1 MIAARAR
8 KWVIAEFIK
17 ALVYALIRAGG
28 ATFQALKAPSTVPIG
43 TGSNQALEMKNVVLN
58 LK

>member
-8 KWVIAEFIK
+8 KRVIAEFIK

-28 ATFQALKAPSTVPIG
+28 ATFQALKAPFTVPIG
-43 TGSNQALEMKNVVLN
+43 TGSNQAPEMKNVI
-58 LK
+58 